1 MFRALLEALRRF
13 FSRLRVRRLIARQLP
28 RGLGEV
34 RLVLPRE
41 APAAEPPPGE
51 FWTPP
56 LAGRNPSRLLR
67 LSALPPPPAHLE
79 VVQPRKFRLD
89 AGFRVPPEVE
99 PPTVPPAPAE
109 PLQIRPRTPLARA
122 PLHRLEPRNFR
133 LDPRTH
139 APANETIVPA
149 PGDPA
154 YRWISPEF
162 RRRHLDL
169 PWMARERVRFL
180 GPMHAE
186 WFLMWWDQTVKE
198 SLGPGEPDAW
208 ERPDEVDWALD
219 QCKEQM
225 LIRRD
230 VVKDEQPP
238 AEQEMSA
245 PQMEHPL
252 VAWDPVP
259 LPQLVPQKEWVLAA
273 DPRTLAPRPSHERQS
288 REAYL
293 QWRTLMDA
301 LEET

>member
-1 MFRALLEALRRF
+1 MFRALQAALRRF
-13 FSRLRVRRLIARQLP
+13 FSRLRARRLIARQLP
-28 RGLGEV
+28 RGLADV
-34 RLVLPRE
+34 RLALR
-41 APAAEPPPGE
+41 APADEPPPGE

-79 VVQPRKFRLD
+79 VVQPRKLRLD
-89 AGFRVPPEVE
+89 AEFRVAPEVE
-99 PPTVPPAPAE
+99 PPTVPRAPAE
-109 PLQIRPRTPLARA
+109 PLRIR
-122 PLHRLEPRNFR
+122 
-133 LDPRTH
+133 PRTH

-219 QCKEQM
+219 ESKEQM

-259 LPQLVPQKEWVLAA
+259 LPQLVPQKEWVQAA

-288 REAYL
+288 RE
-293 QWRTLMDA
+293 
-301 LEET
+301 

>member
-1 MFRALLEALRRF
+1 VFRALLEALRRF

-79 VVQPRKFRLD
+79 VVQPRKLRLD
-89 AGFRVPPEVE
+89 AEFRVAPEVE
-99 PPTVPPAPAE
+99 PPTVPRAPAE
-109 PLQIRPRTPLARA
+109 PLRIRPRTPLARA

-162 RRRHLDL
+162 
-169 PWMARERVRFL
+169 
-180 GPMHAE
+180 
-186 WFLMWWDQTVKE
+186 LMWWDQTVKE

-219 QCKEQM
+219 ECKEQM

-259 LPQLVPQKEWVLAA
+259 LPQLVPQKEWVQAA

-293 QWRTLMDA
+293 QWRTLMNA

>member
-1 MFRALLEALRRF
+1 MLRALLAAVRRF
-13 FSRLRVRRLIARQLP
+13 FSRRRARRLLAQRLP
-28 RGLGEV
+28 RGVSEA
-34 RLVLPRE
+34 RLALP
-41 APAAEPPPGE
+41 APAREPPPGE
-51 FWTPP
+51 YWTLP
-56 LAGRNPSRLLR
+56 LVGHRPSRLLR

-79 VVQPRKFRLD
+79 VVQPRKLRLD
-89 AGFRVPPEVE
+89 AEFRVPPEIE
-99 PPTVPPAPAE
+99 PPKVPSAPAQ
-109 PLQIRPRTPLARA
+109 PLRVRPRTPPARG
-122 PLHRLEPRNFR
+122 PLHGLKPRNFR

-139 APANETIVPA
+139 APANESIVPA

-162 RRRHLDL
+162 RRHHLDL

-180 GPMHAE
+180 GPIHAE
-186 WFLMWWDQTVKE
+186 WFLMWRDQTVKE

-219 QCKEQM
+219 ECKEQM

-259 LPQLVPQKEWVLAA
+259 LPQLVPQKEWVQAA

-293 QWRTLMDA
+293 QWRTLMNA

>member
-1 MFRALLEALRRF
+1 MFRALLAALRRF
-13 FSRLRVRRLIARQLP
+13 FSRLRARRLIARQLP
-28 RGLGEV
+28 RGLAGV
-34 RLVLPRE
+34 RLALR
-41 APAAEPPPGE
+41 APAGEPPPGE

-56 LAGRNPSRLLR
+56 LAGRPPARLLR
-67 LSALPPPPAHLE
+67 LSALPPPPAHLQ
-79 VVQPRKFRLD
+79 VVQ
-89 AGFRVPPEVE
+89 
-99 PPTVPPAPAE
+99 
-109 PLQIRPRTPLARA
+109 
-122 PLHRLEPRNFR
+122 PRNFR

-139 APANETIVPA
+139 APANESIVAA

-208 ERPDEVDWALD
+208 ERPNEVDWALD
-219 QCKEQM
+219 ECKEQM

-252 VAWDPVP
+252 AAWDPVP
-259 LPQLVPQKEWVLAA
+259 LPKLVPQKEWVQTT
-273 DPRTLAPRPSHERQS
+273 DPRALAPSLSDERQS

-293 QWRTLMDA
+293 RWRTLMDA
-301 LEET
+301 LDEA

>member
-1 MFRALLEALRRF
+1 VFRALLEALRRF

-67 LSALPPPPAHLE
+67 LSE
-79 VVQPRKFRLD
+79 EEMR
-89 AGFRVPPEVE
+89 
-99 PPTVPPAPAE
+99 
-109 PLQIRPRTPLARA
+109 LARFA
-122 PLHRLEPRNFR
+122 DISLIPQGAMNSLNPMMKVGEQLR
-133 LDPRTH
+133 DT
-139 APANETIVPA
+139 VPA

>member
-1 MFRALLEALRRF
+1 MFRALLAALRRF
-13 FSRLRVRRLIARQLP
+13 FSRLRARRLIARQLP
-28 RGLGEV
+28 RGLAEV
-34 RLVLPRE
+34 RLALR
-41 APAAEPPPGE
+41 APAGEPPPGE

-56 LAGRNPSRLLR
+56 LAGRPPARLLR
-67 LSALPPPPAHLE
+67 LSALPPPLAHLE
-79 VVQPRKFRLD
+79 VVQPRKLRLD
-89 AGFRVPPEVE
+89 AEFRVPPEIE
-99 PPTVPPAPAE
+99 PPKVPSAPAQ
-109 PLQIRPRTPLARA
+109 PLRIRPRTPLARA
-122 PLHRLEPRNFR
+122 PLHRLKPRNFR

-139 APANETIVPA
+139 APANESIVPA

-162 RRRHLDL
+162 RRHHLDL

-180 GPMHAE
+180 GPIHSE
-186 WFLMWWDQTVKE
+186 WFLMWRDQTVKE

-208 ERPDEVDWALD
+208 ERPEEVDWALD
-219 QCKEQM
+219 ECKEQM

-252 VAWDPVP
+252 AAWDPVP
-259 LPQLVPQKEWVLAA
+259 LPQLVPPKDWVQIT
-273 DPRTLAPRPSHERQS
+273 DPRALAPSLSVERQS

-293 QWRTLMDA
+293 QWRTVMDA
-301 LEET
+301 LDEV